1 MKNKTK
7 NYIYI
12 YLLLPNNIHA
22 YAVVMFEDRQLVIT

>member
-1 MKNKTK
+1 MKNKIK

-12 YLLLPNNIHA
+12 YLLLPNIHA